1 MKNYNPDVLTCLANL
16 SNDEVFTPPVVVN
29 RMLDLLP
36 AELWRNPDARFLDP
50 VSKTGVFLREI
61 AKRLMEGLSEQIP
74 DRQQRADHIF
84 TRQLFGIAIT
94 ELTALLSRRSVYCS
108 KQANGP
114 YSVCTAF
121 HDADGNIR
129 VRSTEHT
136 WQNGRCRYCGA
147 SREVYDRDDTLESHA
162 YEFIHTENPETIFPD
177 MKFDVIIGNP
187 PYQLEV
193 GIEKDNYAIPLYH
206 KFIQQA
212 KKLRPRFISMI
223 IPSRWFAGGRG
234 MDDFREE
241 MLHDTRLQILVDYP
255 NAADCFPG
263 IDLSGGVCY
272 FLWNSEYNGICKIV
286 SNRGKDYQSTM
297 NRPLLEPGNDTFI
310 RFNEAIPIIRK
321 IIAYKEPTFDSLVSP
336 QTPFGI
342 VSSFKDY
349 SDKPFEE
356 SIAIYTVNGVK
367 YIRENQVSKNRQW
380 ISPYKVFISKSY
392 GERGAYPYRFLAKP
406 FIGTPRSCCTQ
417 TYLMI
422 GPFNTSIECEN
433 VISYI
438 NTRFFRFCVMQ
449 KKNTQDAMRGVYSYV
464 PIQDFSQSWTD
475 EKLYAKY
482 GITNEEIKFIE
493 SMVKIMK

>member
-61 AKRLMEGLSEQIP
+61 AKRLMEGLSERIP

-84 TRQLFGIAIT
+84 TRQLFGLAIT

-114 YSVCTAF
+114 YSVCSAF

-129 VRSTEHT
+129 FRSTEHS

-321 IIAYKEPTFDSLVSP
+321 IIAYKEPTFDSLVST

-367 YIRENQVSKNRQW
+367 YIREDQVSKNRQW
-380 ISPYKVFISKSY
+380 INPYKVFISKSY

-438 NTRFFRFCVMQ
+438 NTRFFRFCIMQ

-464 PIQDFSQSWTD
+464 PIQDFSQLWTD

-482 GITNEEIKFIE
+482 GITDEEIKFIE
-493 SMVKIMK
+493 SMVRPME

>member
-61 AKRLMEGLSEQIP
+61 AKRLMEGLSERIP

-84 TRQLFGIAIT
+84 TQQLFGIAIT

-121 HDADGNIR
+121 HDTDGNIR
-129 VRSTEHT
+129 FRSTEHT

-356 SIAIYTVNGVK
+356 SIAIYTVNGIK
-367 YIRENQVSKNRQW
+367 YIREDQVSKNRQW

-438 NTRFFRFCVMQ
+438 NTRFFRFCIMQ

-482 GITNEEIKFIE
+482 GITDEEIKFIE
-493 SMVKIMK
+493 SMVRPME

>member
-61 AKRLMEGLSEQIP
+61 AKRLMEGLSERIP

-84 TRQLFGIAIT
+84 TRQLFGLAIT

-129 VRSTEHT
+129 FRSTEHS

-356 SIAIYTVNGVK
+356 SIAIYTVNGIK
-367 YIRENQVSKNRQW
+367 YIREDQVSKNRQW

-392 GERGAYPYRFLAKP
+392 GERGVYPYRFLAKP

-438 NTRFFRFCVMQ
+438 NTRFFRFCIMQ

-482 GITNEEIKFIE
+482 GITDEEIKFIE
-493 SMVKIMK
+493 SMVRPME

>member
-61 AKRLMEGLSEQIP
+61 AKRLMEGLSERIP

-84 TRQLFGIAIT
+84 TRQLFGLAIT

-129 VRSTEHT
+129 FRSTEHS

-162 YEFIHTENPETIFPD
+162 YEFIHTEKPETIFPD

-356 SIAIYTVNGVK
+356 SIAIYTVNGIK
-367 YIRENQVSKNRQW
+367 YIREDQVSKNRQW

-438 NTRFFRFCVMQ
+438 NTRFFRFCIMQ

-482 GITNEEIKFIE
+482 GITDEEIKFIE
-493 SMVKIMK
+493 SMVRPME

>member
-61 AKRLMEGLSEQIP
+61 AKRLMEGLSERIP

-84 TRQLFGIAIT
+84 TRQLFGLAIT

-129 VRSTEHT
+129 FRSTEHS

-297 NRPLLEPGNDTFI
+297 NRPLLEPGNDTFV

-356 SIAIYTVNGVK
+356 SIAIYTVNGIK
-367 YIRENQVSKNRQW
+367 YIREDQVSKNRQW

-438 NTRFFRFCVMQ
+438 NTRFFRFCIMQ

-482 GITNEEIKFIE
+482 GITDEEIKFIE
-493 SMVKIMK
+493 SMVRPME

>member
-61 AKRLMEGLSEQIP
+61 AKRLMEGLSERIP

-84 TRQLFGIAIT
+84 TQQLFGIAIT

-129 VRSTEHT
+129 FRSTEHS

-356 SIAIYTVNGVK
+356 SIAIYTVNGIK
-367 YIRENQVSKNRQW
+367 YIREDQVSKNRQW

-438 NTRFFRFCVMQ
+438 NTRFFRFCIMQ

-482 GITNEEIKFIE
+482 GITDEEIKFIE
-493 SMVKIMK
+493 SMVRPME

>member
-1 MKNYNPDVLTCLANL
+1 
-16 SNDEVFTPPVVVN
+16 
-29 RMLDLLP
+29 MLDLLP

-61 AKRLMEGLSEQIP
+61 AKRLMEGLSERIP

-84 TRQLFGIAIT
+84 TRQLFGLAIT

-129 VRSTEHT
+129 FRSTEHS

-356 SIAIYTVNGVK
+356 SIAIYTVNGIK
-367 YIRENQVSKNRQW
+367 YIREDQVSKNRQW

-438 NTRFFRFCVMQ
+438 NTRFFRFCIMQ

-482 GITNEEIKFIE
+482 GITDEEIKFIE
-493 SMVKIMK
+493 SMVRPME